1 MGKPVYMVSGSKGG
15 VGKSI
20 VSMSLIHYLSKRDEK
35 LLLIDADT
43 ANPDVG
49 KAYGKTVETVYINL
63 DEKDGWMDLVNRLA
77 VHPDE
82 TVVINTPARSGEGVR
97 LYGTLLTESMQEL
110 GRKLVTLWVINSQR
124 DSLQLLEGISG
135 HGRQSHNPRLRNL
148 YHGPER
154 KFELYNNS
162 KIRATVEAQ
171 GKTFNF
177 PEVADRI
184 SDQLHSERLTIQKV
198 IEVAPIGNRA
208 EVNRWVK
215 ECASV
220 FDGVVA

>member
-1 MGKPVYMVSGSKGG
+1 MGKPVYIVSGSKGG

-20 VSMSLIHYLSKRDEK
+20 VSMSLIHYLTKRGEK
-35 LLLIDADT
+35 LLLVDADT

-49 KAYGKTVETVYINL
+49 KAYGKTIETVYINL

-77 VHPDE
+77 EQPDE

-97 LYGTLLTESMQEL
+97 LYGTLLTASMQEL

-124 DSLQLLEGISG
+124 DSLQLLKEYLDTIGSG
-135 HGRQSHNPRLRNL
+135 TTHVMRNL

-154 KFELYNNS
+154 KFELYNGS
-162 KIRATVEAQ
+162 KIRVAVEAQ

-184 SDQLHSERLTIQKV
+184 SDELHSERLTIQAV

-215 ECASV
+215 ECATV

>member
-1 MGKPVYMVSGSKGG
+1 MV
-15 VGKSI
+15 V
-20 VSMSLIHYLSKRDEK
+20 
-35 LLLIDADT
+35 
-43 ANPDVG
+43 
-49 KAYGKTVETVYINL
+49 
-63 DEKDGWMDLVNRLA
+63 
-77 VHPDE
+77 
-82 TVVINTPARSGEGVR
+82 NTPARSGVGVK

-110 GRKLVTLWVINSQR
+110 GRELVTLWVINSQR
-124 DSLQLLEGISG
+124 DSLQLLKEYLDVVGG
-135 HGRQSHNPRLRNL
+135 HTTHVLRNL

-154 KFELYNNS
+154 KFELYNSS

-184 SDQLHSERLTIQKV
+184 SDLLHSERLTIETV
-198 IEVAPIGNRA
+198 IEIAPIGNRA

>member
-20 VSMSLIHYLSKRDEK
+20 VSMAMVHYLGKRGEK
-35 LLLIDADT
+35 ILLIDADT

-49 KAYGKTVETVYINL
+49 KAYSKTIETRYINL
-63 DEKDGWMDLVNRLA
+63 DERDGWMDLVNCLA
-77 VHPDE
+77 EQQDH
-82 TVVINTPARSGEGVR
+82 TVVINTPARSGEGVK
-97 LYGTLLTESMQEL
+97 LYGTLLTESLAEITRQ
-110 GRKLVTLWVINSQR
+110 LVTLWVINSQR
-124 DSLQLLEGISG
+124 DSLQLLKEYMDTVNTGIT
-135 HGRQSHNPRLRNL
+135 HVFRNL

-154 KFELYNNS
+154 KFELYNSS
-162 KIRATVEAQ
+162 KIKTAVEAQ

-198 IEVAPIGNRA
+198 IETAPVGNRA

-215 ECASV
+215 ECAMV
-220 FDGVVA
+220 FDEVIA

>member
-1 MGKPVYMVSGSKGG
+1 VQ
-15 VGKSI
+15 
-20 VSMSLIHYLSKRDEK
+20 
-35 LLLIDADT
+35 
-43 ANPDVG
+43 
-49 KAYGKTVETVYINL
+49 
-63 DEKDGWMDLVNRLA
+63 
-77 VHPDE
+77 PDE
-82 TVVINTPARSGEGVR
+82 TVVVNTPARSGVGVK

-110 GRKLVTLWVINSQR
+110 GRNLVTLWVINSQR
-124 DSLQLLEGISG
+124 DSLQLLKEYLDVAGG
-135 HGRQSHNPRLRNL
+135 HTTHVLRNL

-154 KFELYNNS
+154 KFELYNSS

-184 SDQLHSERLTIQKV
+184 SDLLHSERLTIEKV

>member
-1 MGKPVYMVSGSKGG
+1 
-15 VGKSI
+15 
-20 VSMSLIHYLSKRDEK
+20 
-35 LLLIDADT
+35 
-43 ANPDVG
+43 
-49 KAYGKTVETVYINL
+49 
-63 DEKDGWMDLVNRLA
+63 
-77 VHPDE
+77 
-82 TVVINTPARSGEGVR
+82 
-97 LYGTLLTESMQEL
+97 MQEL
-110 GRKLVTLWVINSQR
+110 ARKLVTLWVINSQR
-124 DSLQLLEGISG
+124 DSLQLLKDYLDIVSG
-135 HGRQSHNPRLRNL
+135 HTTHVFRNL

-162 KIRATVEAQ
+162 KIRATVETQ

-184 SDQLHSERLTIQKV
+184 SDLLHSERLTIQKV

>member
-20 VSMSLIHYLSKRDEK
+20 VSMSLIHYLTKRGEK
-35 LLLIDADT
+35 LLLVDADT

-77 VHPDE
+77 EQPDE

-124 DSLQLLEGISG
+124 DSLQLLKEYLDMVGG
-135 HGRQSHNPRLRNL
+135 GTTHVMRNL

-154 KFELYNNS
+154 KFELYNGS
-162 KIRATVEAQ
+162 KIRTAVEAQ

-215 ECASV
+215 ECATV
-220 FDGVVA
+220 FDGVAA

>member
-1 MGKPVYMVSGSKGG
+1 MGKPVYIVSGSKGG

-20 VSMSLIHYLSKRDEK
+20 VAMSLIHYLAKRGEK
-35 LLLIDADT
+35 LLLVDADT

-49 KAYGKTVETVYINL
+49 KAYGKTTETVYINL

-77 VHPDE
+77 EQQDE

-97 LYGTLLTESMQEL
+97 RYGTLLTESMQEL

-124 DSLQLLEGISG
+124 DSLQLLKEYLDTAGSG
-135 HGRQSHNPRLRNL
+135 TTHVMRNL

-154 KFELYNNS
+154 KFELYNGS
-162 KIRATVEAQ
+162 RIRAAVEAQ

-184 SDQLHSERLTIQKV
+184 SDELHSERLTIQKI
-198 IEVAPIGNRA
+198 IEIAPIGNRA

-215 ECASV
+215 ECAIV

>member
-1 MGKPVYMVSGSKGG
+1 MGNPVYMVSGSKGG

-20 VSMSLIHYLSKRDEK
+20 VAMALVHYFSIRGKRV
-35 LLLIDADT
+35 LLIDADT

-49 KAYGKTVETVYINL
+49 KAYGKLVETIYVNL
-63 DEKDGWMDLVNRLA
+63 DEKDGWMDLANRLGDQT
-77 VHPDE
+77 DE

-97 LYGTLLTESMQEL
+97 LYGMLLTESMQEL

-124 DSLQLLEGISG
+124 DSLQLLKEYLDTVGSG
-135 HGRQSHNPRLRNL
+135 TTHVMRNL

-154 KFELYNNS
+154 KFELYNGS
-162 KIRATVEAQ
+162 KIRAAVEAQ

-215 ECASV
+215 ECATV

>member
-1 MGKPVYMVSGSKGG
+1 MWKLVIFVSGSKGG

-20 VSMSLIHYLSKRDEK
+20 VSMSLVNYLTELGEIV
-35 LLLIDADT
+35 LLVEADT

-49 KAYGKTVETVYINL
+49 KAYGKTVETAHINL
-63 DEKDGWMDLVNRLA
+63 DEKDGWMDLVNLIA
-77 VHPDE
+77 EHPND

-97 LYGTLLTESMQEL
+97 LYGMLLTESMQEL
-110 GRKLVTLWVINSQR
+110 SRKLATLWVINSQR
-124 DSLQLLEGISG
+124 DSLQLLKEYLDTVKIGTT
-135 HGRQSHNPRLRNL
+135 HVLRNL

-154 KFELYNNS
+154 KFELYNGS
-162 KIRATVEAQ
+162 KIRATIEAQ

-184 SDQLHSERLTIQKV
+184 SDQLHSERLTIQQV
-198 IEVAPIGNRA
+198 IDIAPVGNRA

-215 ECASV
+215 DCALI
-220 FDGVVA
+220 FDEVVA

>member
-1 MGKPVYMVSGSKGG
+1 MVSGSKGG

-20 VSMSLIHYLSKRDEK
+20 ISMSLIHYLSKRNER
-35 LLLIDADT
+35 LLLVDADT

-49 KAYGKTVETVYINL
+49 KAYGKIVETIYVNL
-63 DEKDGWMDLVNRLA
+63 DEKDGWMDLANRLEEQ
-77 VHPDE
+77 PDE

-97 LYGTLLTESMQEL
+97 LYGTLLTESLEQL
-110 GRKLVTLWVINSQR
+110 GRKLVTIWVINSQR
-124 DSLQLLEGISG
+124 DSLQLLKEYLDTVGTG
-135 HGRQSHNPRLRNL
+135 TTHVMRNL

-154 KFELYNNS
+154 KFELYNGS

-171 GKTFNF
+171 GKTFSF

-184 SDQLHSERLTIQKV
+184 SDQLHSERMTIQKV
-198 IEVAPIGNRA
+198 IEVAPVGNRA

-215 ECASV
+215 ECATV

>member
-1 MGKPVYMVSGSKGG
+1 MGKPVYMSSGSKGG

-20 VSMSLIHYLSKRDEK
+20 VSISLIHYFTVRGEK
-35 LLLIDADT
+35 VLLVDADT

-49 KAYGKTVETVYINL
+49 KAYGKTVDTVYINL
-63 DEKDGWMDLVNRLA
+63 DEKEGWMDLANLLA
-77 VHPDE
+77 EHPDE

-124 DSLQLLEGISG
+124 DSLQLLKEYLDTVGSG
-135 HGRQSHNPRLRNL
+135 TTRVMRNL

-162 KIRATVEAQ
+162 KIRTAVEAQ

-184 SDQLHSERLTIQKV
+184 SDQLHSERMTIQKV
-198 IEVAPIGNRA
+198 IEVAPVGNRA

-215 ECASV
+215 ECATV